1 MNIQFETS
9 QIGQAEAQGLVSLL
23 SSLFPTATA
32 GLVPNGLTSQPPA
45 PKNEEES
52 IFGTPIRITP
62 ASSVPVQA
70 EPAAPASTPAPAQ
83 PEQPAF
89 EPPKRTRR
97 TKAQIEADE
106 VAAKQAS
113 GVAPASPALYSSTS
127 TQAAPADPTPASAA
141 PSAGVSGTTQ
151 SATAPTSTVLAP
163 EVRTIGTGPT
173 PLRVLAPTEN
183 ERADELRALLNGY
196 IAKHS
201 MEEAIGQLK
210 TFGCNRVTEA
220 LALKPAML
228 SALAEALRG

>member
-52 IFGTPIRITP
+52 IFGAPIRITP

-70 EPAAPASTPAPAQ
+70 EPAAPTSPSAPAQ
-83 PEQPAF
+83 PEPT
-89 EPPKRTRR
+89 PITSKRTRR
-97 TKAQIEADE
+97 TKAEME
-106 VAAKQAS
+106 AAKA
-113 GVAPASPALYSSTS
+113 
-127 TQAAPADPTPASAA
+127 QAAPADPTPASAVQTA
-141 PSAGVSGTTQ
+141 AASATTQ
-151 SATAPTSTVLAP
+151 SVTAPTATVLAP
-163 EVRTIGTGPT
+163 EVRT
-173 PLRVLAPTEN
+173 VS
-183 ERADELRALLNGY
+183 ADELRSLLNGY

-228 SALAEALRG
+228 NALAEALCG